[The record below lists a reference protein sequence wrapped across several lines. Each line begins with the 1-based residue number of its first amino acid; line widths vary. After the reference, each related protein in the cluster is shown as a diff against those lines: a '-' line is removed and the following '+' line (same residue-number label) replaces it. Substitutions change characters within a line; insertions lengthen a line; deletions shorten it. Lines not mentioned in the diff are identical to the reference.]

1 MPLIDIIVG
10 ARPNFIKV
18 APILQQLKT
27 HSFLSYRLIHTGQ
40 HFDKNMSDSFFKQ
53 LNIPEPNINFNV
65 KSGSQAEQTGDI
77 MVAYETILSN
87 KKSDLCLV
95 VGDVN
100 STMACAVSAQ
110 KCLVPV
116 AHVEA
121 GIRSRD
127 WCMPEEINRLL
138 TDAIS
143 NWYFTTS
150 IHATQNLLK
159 EGVKKEK
166 ISFVGNTMIDTLF
179 ANINHLKKPAIFH
192 SLSLKSQNFIVLTMH
207 RPSNVDKKQTF
218 LKLLK
223 TIHESANN
231 IPIIYPVHPRTKY
244 MIKELNFSPNNLH
257 FVEPMSYL
265 EFNYL
270 IKHAKVV
277 VTDSGGISEETT
289 ALNVPCITLRENT
302 ERPETI
308 ETGTNE
314 LAGTS
319 TYQIQSLLKL
329 VFENKWKTG
338 SLPERWDGKTSERIV
353 DQIEKIFALQADEL
367 IDL

>member
-1 MPLIDIIVG
+1 
-10 ARPNFIKV
+10 
-18 APILQQLKT
+18 
-27 HSFLSYRLIHTGQ
+27 
-40 HFDKNMSDSFFKQ
+40 
-53 LNIPEPNINFNV
+53 
-65 KSGSQAEQTGDI
+65 
-77 MVAYETILSN
+77 
-87 KKSDLCLV
+87 
-95 VGDVN
+95 
-100 STMACAVSAQ
+100 
-110 KCLVPV
+110 
-116 AHVEA
+116 
-121 GIRSRD
+121 
-127 WCMPEEINRLL
+127 
-138 TDAIS
+138 
-143 NWYFTTS
+143 
-150 IHATQNLLK
+150 
-159 EGVKKEK
+159 
-166 ISFVGNTMIDTLF
+166 
-179 ANINHLKKPAIFH
+179 
-192 SLSLKSQNFIVLTMH
+192 MH

-231 IPIIYPVHPRTKY
+231 IPIIYPVHPRTKC